1 MILCW
6 ENKTRK
12 KLTFEFEIEKQMAS
26 SFSLRAFSVDQYYVA
41 DFVFLEQHKSLL
53 TDFNGRIAQ
62 NCCLCSYTKI
72 NENTTTV
79 LLSLPSC
86 PFSFAQKYMYV
97 ETHASPLRVILNCAQ
112 LCCFF
117 LRWKAGAISFSLDKN
132 QNILGNL
139 TSHIRTVQKSR
150 IIMIIKTLM
159 NFRFV
164 CFDGW
169 MRPFLFSTKI
179 AGFGLCGASY
189 GKQVPPSSVT

>member
-26 SFSLRAFSVDQYYVA
+26 SFSLRAFSVDQYVA

-112 LCCFF
+112 LCCLFF
-117 LRWKAGAISFSLDKN
+117 CAGKQVQFLFFLDKN
-132 QNILGNL
+132 QNILGMLN
-139 TSHIRTVQKSR
+139 
-150 IIMIIKTLM
+150 
-159 NFRFV
+159 
-164 CFDGW
+164 
-169 MRPFLFSTKI
+169 P
-179 AGFGLCGASY
+179 
-189 GKQVPPSSVT
+189 

>member
-1 MILCW
+1 
-6 ENKTRK
+6 
-12 KLTFEFEIEKQMAS
+12 MAS

-62 NCCLCSYTKI
+62 NCCLCSSYTKI
-72 NENTTTV
+72 NETV
-79 LLSLPSC
+79 LLSLPSSPFLVCSEIYVCRNTCFAAAGHSKLRATLLFFC
-86 PFSFAQKYMYV
+86 PGKQVQF
-97 ETHASPLRVILNCAQ
+97 P
-112 LCCFF
+112 FF
-117 LRWKAGAISFSLDKN
+117 LDKN

-139 TSHIRTVQKSR
+139 TSHIRTVQNSR

-159 NFRFV
+159 SFRFV

>member
-41 DFVFLEQHKSLL
+41 DFVFLEHKSLL

-117 LRWKAGAISFSLDKN
+117 LRWKAGAISFFF
-132 QNILGNL
+132 G
-139 TSHIRTVQKSR
+139 QKSKYIR
-150 IIMIIKTLM
+150 KL
-159 NFRFV
+159 NQ
-164 CFDGW
+164 
-169 MRPFLFSTKI
+169 PYQNSTKQQNNNDNKNSHEFQI
-179 AGFGLCGASY
+179 CMF
-189 GKQVPPSSVT
+189 